1 MRLKDRAAI
10 ITGGAKGIGF
20 GIARRFVLEGAA
32 VVIADIDAGGAER
45 VAATLADGGARARAQ
60 AADVSRPADVTRLI
74 QETVEAYGRL
84 DILVNNAGV
93 SLPAPFLEI
102 SAAVWERTLAV
113 NLTGAFLC
121 AQAAARVMVP
131 QRWGRIINIASINA
145 FVAEPHAAH
154 YAASKGGLVQLT
166 KGMAVDLAPHNVL
179 VNAIAPGPI
188 VTERSAPIFA
198 RPEHQEHLRRVLLG
212 HAGVPD
218 DIARAAVFL
227 ASEDAAFIH
236 GAVLTV
242 DGGYLAG

>member
-1 MRLKDRAAI
+1 MKLKGRTAI
-10 ITGGAKGIGF
+10 ITGGARGIGF
-20 GIARRFVLEGAA
+20 SIARRFVSDGAVA
-32 VVIADIDAGGAER
+32 VIADADAAGASQAAERLAGGA
-45 VAATLADGGARARAQ
+45 ATARAQ
-60 AADVSRPADVTRLI
+60 PTDVSSPEDVARLVR
-74 QETVEAYGRL
+74 ETVTEFGRV

-93 SLPAPFLEI
+93 SLPSPFLDIPLE
-102 SAAVWERTLAV
+102 VWDRTLAV

-121 AQAAARVMVP
+121 AQAAGRIMVQ

-145 FVAEPHAAH
+145 FIAEPHAAH

-188 VTERSAPIFA
+188 VTERSAPVFA
-198 RPEHQEHLRRVLLG
+198 RPDQQEHLRRVLLG
-212 HAGVPD
+212 HPGMPD
-218 DIARAAVFL
+218 DVAAAAAFL